1 MTSDEP
7 AATTSA
13 SDDGSATSDDGS
25 SPTTA
30 PTDDGSLPKSTTI
43 LPASTLTSTK
53 PRSATLVKSSTTSRS
68 ISTKTAK
75 SDASVPVVTKPSSSA
90 AVSTTRAT
98 STAETKSIPKP
109 SPICTSPLS
118 SNATFQLYIYGTNSA
133 IDGTPM
139 QGLLNGATA
148 VGFSVGY
155 AALNFTLDCTT
166 GYVYWGS
173 NSVLSGNRQAFSVKS
188 QSVVVAPLGDSNNS
202 PLSCSIDGNFALNCQ
217 YTSSRSPDAF
227 QGWALSTGDAR
238 YLAMSQSNA
247 TGITLKAVPLTSNS
261 AIKYPTHSTNQK
273 LLTNGEFAA
282 SSAAPWGKFTQGR
295 SADMGLTTPAV
306 NATQSCYAF
315 AGMLSITPNNNF
327 VNGYAWGGI
336 SQPGITL
343 YMGEQLFLGYDIFLN
358 YPTGLPSGVRCDVQ
372 VKGTEHDTLS
382 YVRYDSSSP
391 SFVSFN
397 TTTTASYNGTG
408 SFSIT
413 AYCQGQPGGLWP
425 SLNLGFNNVRLLAAY
440 DPTDAG
446 AALTCGFKGA
456 RDTIQSAT
464 LQPYCSSLLS
474 YSTPTT
480 TSTTII
486 STTTTSTLTIDYG
499 KRKRDIVTAAPAAL
513 MQSVRPRQLDVPANV
528 STTASS
534 VLGGGESPNA
544 LATFA
549 SQDVTDA
556 CSVEAMPVSTT
567 VTKTSSTTTTVTA
580 YATQTK
586 APTLF
591 ILSNTASTR
600 LYVSR
605 DSSGAVLFV
614 TDVNAAYVFYLDGAG
629 ILRGWTDPSF
639 TLVDHYEPNSG
650 TADNRIY
657 IEAPSSASYPLT
669 CYYKGPNAGDYY
681 GTCQSSGPPN
691 GNPVVYGFGWCPNTN
706 ALYMIPNSSNVRC
719 SGGYAFAGFFL
730 VAAPVAPVAPSC
742 TNGKLENTDFTKG
755 LDKWD
760 SGVQSGTVTLKGE
773 AAQLYCN
780 AKVNGPYDRSVLT
793 QTISTCPGTKYT
805 TSWRYKIDTVNPN
818 NDTFIYLYT
827 GDSVKSENIIMTS
840 DTTVFP
846 TNPCRSIYT
855 DASDNRYDLRCNVDY
870 MGGDF
875 SITRKDSLKSCID
888 ACGTFSQCDAIV
900 FNSGT
905 CYMKN
910 QVNPPSGPGLDGTS
924 TTASYYSALKLK
936 DGQGIDTGN
945 SAPTWVTKTAT
956 FTANDKTTLIG
967 IEAVCGNYGELTVEV
982 DDITAYAAA

>member
-1 MTSDEP
+1 VTSDEP

-13 SDDGSATSDDGS
+13 SDDGSTTSDDGS
-25 SPTTA
+25 SPTPEPTDA
-30 PTDDGSLPKSTTI
+30 ASLPTTTSTDDGYLPTSTAT

-53 PRSATLVKSSTTSRS
+53 PRSATVVKSSTTSRS
-68 ISTKTAK
+68 ISRTTAK
-75 SDASVPVVTKPSSSA
+75 SAVSVPVVTKPSSSA
-90 AVSTTRAT
+90 VVPTTSAT
-98 STAETKSIPKP
+98 STAETKPVPKP

-173 NSVLSGNRQAFSVKS
+173 NSVLSGNGQAFSVKS

-217 YTSSRSPDAF
+217 YTSSRSPNAF
-227 QGWALSTGDAR
+227 QGWAVSTGDAR
-238 YLAMSQSNA
+238 YLAMSQNNA
-247 TGITLKAVPLTSNS
+247 TGISLKAVPLTSNS
-261 AIKYPTHSTNQK
+261 GIKYPTHSTNQK

-295 SADMGLTTPAV
+295 SSDMVLTTPAV

-336 SQPGITL
+336 SQPGVTL
-343 YMGEQLFLGYDIFLN
+343 YMGEKLFLGYDIFLN

-413 AYCQGQPGGLWP
+413 AYCQGQPGGPWP

-440 DPTDAG
+440 DPTDVG
-446 AALTCGFKGA
+446 AAEICGFKGA

-474 YSTPTT
+474 YTTPTT
-480 TSTTII
+480 TLTEVI
-486 STTTTSTLTIDYG
+486 STTTTSTMTVNFA
-499 KRKRDIVTAAPAAL
+499 KRRRGIVTAAPEVATRSL
-513 MQSVRPRQLDVPANV
+513 RPRQLDVPANDT
-528 STTASS
+528 TTASTMSTGS
-534 VLGGGESPNA
+534 VNP

-549 SQDVTDA
+549 PQDVTDA

-567 VTKTSSTTTTVTA
+567 ITETTSTTTTITA
-580 YATQTK
+580 YATQTRTPK
-586 APTLF
+586 LF
-591 ILSNTASTR
+591 VLASTGNQG

-605 DSSGAVLFV
+605 EGSGAVLFI
-614 TDVNAAYVFYLDGAG
+614 TDINSAHVFYIDSAGA
-629 ILRGWTDPSF
+629 LRSWQDPSM

-657 IEAPSSASYPLT
+657 IEAPSSGSYSLS
-669 CYYKGPNAGDYY
+669 CYYKGPNVGDYY
-681 GTCQSSGPPN
+681 GSCQSSGPPN

-719 SGGYAFAGFFL
+719 GGGYAFAGFYL
-730 VAAPVAPVAPSC
+730 RAAP
-742 TNGKLENTDFTKG
+742 
-755 LDKWD
+755 
-760 SGVQSGTVTLKGE
+760 
-773 AAQLYCN
+773 
-780 AKVNGPYDRSVLT
+780 
-793 QTISTCPGTKYT
+793 
-805 TSWRYKIDTVNPN
+805 
-818 NDTFIYLYT
+818 
-827 GDSVKSENIIMTS
+827 
-840 DTTVFP
+840 
-846 TNPCRSIYT
+846 
-855 DASDNRYDLRCNVDY
+855 
-870 MGGDF
+870 
-875 SITRKDSLKSCID
+875 
-888 ACGTFSQCDAIV
+888 
-900 FNSGT
+900 
-905 CYMKN
+905 
-910 QVNPPSGPGLDGTS
+910 GTS
-924 TTASYYSALKLK
+924 
-936 DGQGIDTGN
+936 
-945 SAPTWVTKTAT
+945 
-956 FTANDKTTLIG
+956 
-967 IEAVCGNYGELTVEV
+967 
-982 DDITAYAAA
+982 